1 MKKLLL
7 VFLFTTSYSVIAG
20 SYDDNLKELFELT
33 GIKTNYN
40 ELNNV
45 IVNQMQAGFFQAVEQ
60 NINANSYNEEQ
71 RKQIGELLKN
81 RFSKMVENYKEFIE
95 ESMPYEKVE
104 SEIYLPLYKETYT
117 ESEVDELLT
126 FYKSPIG
133 QKTIEVGQKISQQ
146 AVEKSAEKYDE
157 IIVAFVKNE
166 IEENVETI
174 KKEIDEKGIKH
185 IQ

>member
-1 MKKLLL
+1 
-7 VFLFTTSYSVIAG
+7 
-20 SYDDNLKELFELT
+20 
-33 GIKTNYN
+33 
-40 ELNNV
+40 
-45 IVNQMQAGFFQAVEQ
+45 
-60 NINANSYNEEQ
+60 
-71 RKQIGELLKN
+71 
-81 RFSKMVENYKEFIE
+81 MVDNYKDFIE

-133 QKTIEVGQKISQQ
+133 QKTIEVGQKVSQQ

-157 IIVAFVKNE
+157 IIVAFVKKE

-174 KKEIDEKGIKH
+174 KKEIEEKGIKH
-185 IQ
+185 IK